1 MKIPLDPR
9 DWYNCKRWR
18 KLAKMHLAR
27 EPLCRLCLKRG
38 IVTPACVVD
47 HIERHAGN
55 LNAFLTAPVQALCVR
70 CHNTTKQRVELYG
83 FDPSAIAPDGWPF
96 DEEGRLRAHSGKIP
110 PRPRRNRPPRLR
122 KAKPQPKPSP
132 MPWIA

>member
-38 IVTPACVVD
+38 IVTLASVVD
-47 HIERHAGN
+47 HVTPHKGD

-70 CHNTTKQRVELYG
+70 CHNTTKQRLELYG
-83 FDPSAIAPDGWPF
+83 FDPSAIGPDGWPL
-96 DEEGRLRAHSGKIP
+96 DEAGRLRAHKAP
-110 PRPRRNRPPRLR
+110 PRPRPNRPPRQR
-122 KAKPQPKPSP
+122 QPKPQPKPVRIP
-132 MPWIA
+132 LIG